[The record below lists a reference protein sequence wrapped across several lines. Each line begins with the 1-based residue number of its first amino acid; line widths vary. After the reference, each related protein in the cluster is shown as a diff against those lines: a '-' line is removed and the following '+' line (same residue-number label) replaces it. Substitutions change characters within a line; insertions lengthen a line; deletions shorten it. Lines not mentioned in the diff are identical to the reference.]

1 MTSLY
6 FISKATYVIDERW
19 FRENTE
25 RMREENELKKVDIEI
40 VNNFLKARS
49 WSNYAD
55 IFSKS

>member
-6 FISKATYVIDERW
+6 FISKATYVIHERW

-55 IFSKS
+55 IVSKS

>member
-1 MTSLY
+1 MSDGL
-6 FISKATYVIDERW
+6 ER
-19 FRENTE
+19 TE

-55 IFSKS
+55 ISSKS